1 MTPQDRIAQLEDALK
16 EKERRLQELKADLDK
31 ANDLVQRQDEHIRAC
46 AETIEVWQAAFEMK
60 LRADGVWVWNE
71 TVVAGDKWHD
81 RYVDLLHKWNRNV
94 ADFNAT
100 MVRRRNV
107 GRPLAASDSQRQT
120 VIKLR
125 TAGKS
130 LRAIA
135 KQTSL
140 GLTTVRTILD
150 QCDRRDRAS
159 LKPLE
164 RIGQDTAEERT
175 WQSQKR
181 TRRGLPRRI
190 NALRRQ
196 GDELHNEAKGL
207 K

>member
-1 MTPQDRIAQLEDALK
+1 MTPQDHIAELQNALEQR
-16 EKERRLQELKADLDK
+16 ERRLQELKADLDK
-31 ANDLVQRQDEHIRAC
+31 ANDLIRRQDKHVRAC
-46 AETIEVWQAAFEMK
+46 AETIEVWKAAFEMK

-71 TVVAGDKWHD
+71 SVVAGDKWHD
-81 RYVDLLHKWNRNV
+81 RYIGLVRKWNRNV

-107 GRPLAASDSQRQT
+107 GRPLAASDAQQQT
-120 VIKLR
+120 VTKLR
-125 TAGKS
+125 AAGKS

-135 KQTSL
+135 RQTGL

-150 QCDRRDRAS
+150 QRHRRDRAS

-164 RIGQDTAEERT
+164 RIGQDMVEERA
-175 WQSQKR
+175 WRFRRR
-181 TRRGLPRRI
+181 TRRSLPRQI
-190 NALRRQ
+190 NALRQQ
-196 GDELHNEAKGL
+196 GDELRNEAKGL